1 MDPNQ
6 PSVLPWYVAALW
18 GVIIVV
24 GSYALLMIFASIFLR
39 SGRRWNRKPL
49 PPFRVLDKNKQAEI
63 KAGAHATER
72 GE

>member
-24 GSYALLMIFASIFLR
+24 GSYALLMVLACIFPR
-39 SGRRWNRKPL
+39 SRRKWNRKPL
-49 PPFRVLDKNKQAEI
+49 PPFRRLDKKKQAEGEASHHS
-63 KAGAHATER
+63 AG
-72 GE
+72 